1 MNIND
6 TYDIYNEL
14 VEIKTMMNSS
24 ILCEKTKNK
33 FIQQR
38 IDTHLVKLRA
48 ELDEF
53 DQWCNEQAEIQ
64 YNGV

>member
-6 TYDIYNEL
+6 IYDIYNEL

-33 FIQQR
+33 IVQKR

-53 DQWCNEQAEIQ
+53 DLWCDEEAERSL
-64 YNGV
+64 NGL